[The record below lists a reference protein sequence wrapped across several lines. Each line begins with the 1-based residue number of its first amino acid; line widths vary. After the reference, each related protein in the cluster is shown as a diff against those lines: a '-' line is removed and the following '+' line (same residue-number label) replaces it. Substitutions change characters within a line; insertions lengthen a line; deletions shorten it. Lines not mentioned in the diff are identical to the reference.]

1 MSTCLHPSK
10 VRTFRGFTLLEML
23 VVLVLIALAAGLVV
37 PSGVR
42 WLEAARQ
49 RAWQDDLRAQLLN
62 LPLRAFHEGRALNLD
77 ASSVRELVPDIPT
90 DVVIE
95 LSAPL
100 RYGPTG
106 AASAGEIRFGKR
118 GAPPVVW
125 RVMAVTGD
133 VQG

>member
-1 MSTCLHPSK
+1 MSTCLSSC
-10 VRTFRGFTLLEML
+10 RARAFRGFTLLEML
-23 VVLVLIALAAGLVV
+23 VVLVLIALAAGFVA
-37 PSGVR
+37 PAGSR
-42 WLEAARQ
+42 WLAAARQ
-49 RAWQDDLRAQLLN
+49 RAWQDDLRAQILN
-62 LPLRAFHEGRALNLD
+62 LPLRAFHEGRALQLD

-106 AASAGEIRFGKR
+106 AASSAEIRFGKA

-125 RVMAVTGD
+125 RVTAVTGD

>member
-1 MSTCLHPSK
+1 MSTCLHPSN
-10 VRTFRGFTLLEML
+10 VRAFRGFTLLEML
-23 VVLVLIALAAGLVV
+23 VVLVLIALAAGLVA
-37 PSGVR
+37 PSGAR
-42 WLEAARQ
+42 WLAAARE

-77 ASSVRELVPDIPT
+77 ASSLRELAPDIPT

-106 AASAGEIRFGKR
+106 AAAAAEIRFAKR